1 MSEATEQAASGQTV
15 RKKVRSCKISKVG
28 GGDQGFPG
36 GQGQGCLEVVRR
48 PQQCLQLVTDE
59 KKATV
64 CRAQLR
70 RRQRAEVWIPWEV
83 LRASK
88 KKAGMG
94 RERNRREKAFQNK
107 VLIPRALFEF
117 ITSY

>member
-1 MSEATEQAASGQTV
+1 M
-15 RKKVRSCKISKVG
+15 
-28 GGDQGFPG
+28 
-36 GQGQGCLEVVRR
+36 
-48 PQQCLQLVTDE
+48 
-59 KKATV
+59 
-64 CRAQLR
+64 AQLR

-107 VLIPRALFEF
+107 VLIPWALFEF